1 MALRDHSLDERIIE
15 AARAEFLDKG
25 YSGAS
30 LRKIAERAG
39 VTVGAIQVRYA
50 SKDALFASLLQPF
63 LEAVEATFRAVK
75 ADYYGEAEG
84 GLLAHLRQSMRQ
96 ESEAILHLLFDHY
109 GEALLLLHRS
119 GGSSLEGYFDG
130 IVARK
135 IGESAAFFQAA
146 GYDADGKLLG
156 MLISL
161 QFDGYRRILR
171 DCPDRESARHY
182 MNALMTYHFGGWAA
196 LFQENA
202 QEGAHEV

>member
-1 MALRDHSLDERIIE
+1 MALRDHSLDERITD
-15 AARAEFLDKG
+15 AARAEFLAKG
-25 YSGAS
+25 YQGAS

-75 ADYYGEAEG
+75 ADYYREAEC

-96 ESEAILHLLFDHY
+96 ESETILHLLFDHY
-109 GEALLLLHRS
+109 EEALLLLHRS

-135 IGESAAFFQAA
+135 IRESAAFFQAE